1 MRGELRTLFAVSA
14 LALCPCACGG
24 SQASSTV
31 FDPAGATNS
40 APVDLT
46 SKRLEVAYQPLDA
59 AGAEGEPWIGVSVLQ
74 GHVRLS
80 RPSTWQ
86 VRDAG
91 LELGHSFIRYVS
103 PNAYSF
109 ALYER
114 TDDPEKKWQKILEHY
129 EADLTANGAKAI
141 GQNVPVATPS
151 NQGREY
157 TVDRKIQ
164 SKEPVLSRSREIL
177 LRGDHDI
184 VLVQIVVEEE
194 NLSRVAGEILEVLR
208 RIEVL

>member
-1 MRGELRTLFAVSA
+1 MRSKLRTLLTMSA

-24 SQASSTV
+24 GQASSTV

-46 SKRLEVAYQPLDA
+46 SKRLEVAYPPLDA

-91 LELGHSFIRYVS
+91 LEPGHTFIRYVS

-114 TDDPEKKWQKILEHY
+114 TDDPENAWRKILEHY

-151 NQGREY
+151 NQGRAY